1 MGMLSV
7 KNDLKNRFAEINTM
21 KNILVKNQSVECQ
34 VVLKSALIL
43 MLYNTVEG
51 IVSNVLTELF
61 DRIAEIQMSVTDLP
75 ERLQKTVFSYLL
87 ELIGR
92 KSYRLIDFYLC
103 SNIELCK
110 ISYLEISRS
119 MKLYSGN
126 LDSKKIR
133 DISKRMGVD
142 LPNKIDVPELMDVKE
157 IRNKLAHGE
166 IRFSNACQD
175 MTLQE
180 LEQLCSKV
188 QKYLNNV
195 ICSYERYCN
204 DLRNEND
211 AAER

>member
-75 ERLQKTVFSYLL
+75 ERLKEFNQ
-87 ELIGR
+87 
-92 KSYRLIDFYLC
+92 C